1 LAESKN
7 SKIKNIENMAEILGI
22 LNEKNLSKDWLLGE
36 LRRHNV
42 RSEAFAT
49 KNNYEILKSLKPKV
63 IEKVYKILSDEDLT
77 IKDVK
82 TLTRTLHWFFID
94 IVASSDPNLSV
105 KSQARKIYAL
115 NTLIER
121 TDVIKNSELDSLVL
135 LPTGDGMAIGFSDS
149 PEKPLMLGIQLHK
162 SLRKFNKTKKE
173 KDRINIRIGIETGPV
188 YFMNGLNNSQIFW
201 GPGIINAKR
210 IMDLC
215 GPNNIFASERFAG
228 DLKKLSEE
236 NKATMRTIG
245 QFKIKHGE
253 EIEIF
258 NIFGKDFGN
267 KTAPSLG
274 KTADN
279 YDLDKEP
286 KFEYNDIKIKLE
298 ITDTKTMMTHHVW
311 VWDVKCISNE
321 PLDALFYSLGGDTD
335 KTFSDLN
342 VKIHD
347 ENGNDLKIKSIE
359 TEKPHE
365 KEFLVALKKP
375 IKKNQ
380 RRRITLEYDWEEPDR
395 NFEYVLSS
403 KSKKMGF
410 LLSVPKDLKIK
421 YRILKVDKELGGKIR
436 DANPPVMKESGD
448 RIEVSWNTKRGKPL
462 QRYDAYRFQW

>member
-1 LAESKN
+1 LVGTQN
-7 SKIKNIENMAEILGI
+7 SKIENIARILGI

-36 LRRHNV
+36 LRRYKV
-42 RSEAFAT
+42 RSEAFTT
-49 KNNYEILKSLKPKV
+49 KNNYEILKTVKSKI
-63 IEKVYKILSDEDLT
+63 IEKIYESLSDEDLVL
-77 IKDVK
+77 KDVK
-82 TLTRTLHWFFID
+82 TLTKTLHWFFID
-94 IVASSDPNLSV
+94 IVASSDPNLSI

-121 TDVIKNSELDSLVL
+121 TDVIKNNELDSLVL

-149 PEKPLMLGIQLHK
+149 PENPLMLAIQLHK

-173 KDRINIRIGIETGPV
+173 KDRIVIRIGIETGPG

-210 IMDLC
+210 IMDIC
-215 GPNNIFASERFAG
+215 GPNNIFSSERFAG

-236 NKATMRTIG
+236 NKVSMRSIG
-245 QFKIKHGE
+245 KFKIKHGE

-267 KTAPSLG
+267 KISPSLG
-274 KTADN
+274 KTDEIVG
-279 YDLDKEP
+279 LDKEP
-286 KFEYNDIKIKLE
+286 RFEYNNIEIRLE
-298 ITDTKTMMTHHVW
+298 ITDVKTMMTHHVW

-321 PLDALFYSLGGDTD
+321 PLDAIFYSIGGDTD
-335 KTFSDLN
+335 KAFSDLN
-342 VKIHD
+342 LKIHD
-347 ENGNDLKIKSIE
+347 ENGNNLKIKSIE

-380 RRRITLEYDWEEPDR
+380 KRKIILEYDWEEPDR
-395 NFEYVLSS
+395 IFEYVLSS
-403 KSKKMGF
+403 KSKRMGF
-410 LLSVPKDLKIK
+410 LLSVPKDLNIR

-436 DANPPVMKESGD
+436 DDTPPVMKEFPD
-448 RIEVSWNTKRGKPL
+448 RIEVSWNTKRGKIL
-462 QRYDAYRFQW
+462 QRYDAFRFQW

>member
-1 LAESKN
+1 MVESKN
-7 SKIKNIENMAEILGI
+7 SIIKNIENIAKILGV
-22 LNEKNLSKDWLLGE
+22 LDDKGLSKDWLLGE
-36 LRRHNV
+36 LRRHKV
-42 RSEAFAT
+42 RSEGFAT
-49 KNNYEILKSLKPKV
+49 KNNYEILISLKPKV
-63 IEKVYKILSDEDLT
+63 VEKITEILSDEDLI

-121 TDVIKNSELDSLVL
+121 TDVIKNDELDSLVL

-162 SLRKFNKTKKE
+162 SLRKFNETKKE

-188 YFMNGLNNSQIFW
+188 YFMNGLNNAQIFW

-210 IMDLC
+210 IMDMC

-236 NKATMRTIG
+236 NKVSMHSIG
-245 QFKIKHGE
+245 HFKIKHGE

-267 KTAPSLG
+267 KTVPTLG
-274 KTADN
+274 KTEN

-286 KFEYNDIKIKLE
+286 KFEYNDVKIRLE
-298 ITDTKTMMTHHVW
+298 IINVKTMMTHHVW

-321 PLDALFYSLGGDTD
+321 PLDALFYSIGGDTD
-335 KTFSDLN
+335 KAFSDLH
-342 VKIHD
+342 VRIHD
-347 ENGNDLKIKSIE
+347 ENGNELKIKSLE

-365 KEFLVALKKP
+365 KEFLVALKNP

-380 RRRITLEYDWEEPDR
+380 KRRITIEYDWEEPDR

-410 LLSVPKDLKIK
+410 LLSVPKELKIK
-421 YRILKVDKELGGKIR
+421 YRILKVDKELGVKIR
-436 DANPPVMKESGD
+436 DANPPVMRESGD
-448 RIEVSWNTKRGKPL
+448 RIEVSWNSKRGKPL
-462 QRYDAYRFQW
+462 ERYDAYRFQW

>member
-1 LAESKN
+1 MGSKN
-7 SKIKNIENMAEILGI
+7 STIENIAKILGI
-22 LNEKNLSKDWLLGE
+22 LDEKGLSKDWLLGE
-36 LRRHNV
+36 LRRYKV
-42 RSEAFAT
+42 RSELFAT

-63 IEKVYKILSDEDLT
+63 VEKITDILSDDDLI
-77 IKDVK
+77 IKDVR

-121 TDVIKNSELDSLVL
+121 TDVIKNIELDSLVL

-149 PEKPLMLGIQLHK
+149 PENPLTLGIQLHK

-188 YFMNGLNNSQIFW
+188 YFMNGLNNAQIFW

-210 IMDLC
+210 IMDMC

-236 NKATMRTIG
+236 NKVSMHSIG
-245 QFKIKHGE
+245 HFKIKHGE

-258 NIFGKDFGN
+258 NIFGKDFGK
-267 KTAPSLG
+267 KTVPALG
-274 KTADN
+274 KTVGN
-279 YDLDKEP
+279 YELDKEP
-286 KFEYNDIKIKLE
+286 KFEYNNVKIRLE
-298 ITDTKTMMTHHVW
+298 IIDVKSMMTHHVW
-311 VWDVKCISNE
+311 VWDVRCTSKE
-321 PLDALFYSLGGDTD
+321 PLDSLFYSIGGDIGRE
-335 KTFSDLN
+335 FSDLN
-342 VKIHD
+342 VRIHD
-347 ENGNDLKIKSIE
+347 ENGNKLKIKSIE

-380 RRRITLEYDWEEPDR
+380 RRQITMEYDWEEPER
-395 NFEYVLSS
+395 MFEYVLST

-410 LLSVPKDLKIK
+410 LLSVPKGLKIK
-421 YRILKVDKELGGKIR
+421 YRILKVDKELGEKVR
-436 DANPPVMKESGD
+436 DTNPPVLKELGD
-448 RIEVSWNTKRGKPL
+448 RIEISWNTKRGKPL
-462 QRYDAYRFQW
+462 ERYDAYRFQW

>member
-1 LAESKN
+1 MAGSKN
-7 SKIKNIENMAEILGI
+7 SKIENIAEILAI
-22 LNEKNLSKDWLLGE
+22 LNEKSLSKDWLLGE

-42 RSEAFAT
+42 RSSGFAT
-49 KNNYEILKSLKPKV
+49 KNNYEILKTIKPKV
-63 IEKVYKILSDEDLT
+63 IEKIFDSLSEEDLI

-121 TDVIKNSELDSLVL
+121 TDVIKNDELDSLVL

-188 YFMNGLNNSQIFW
+188 YFMNGLNNGQIFW

-210 IMDLC
+210 IMDVC

-236 NKATMRTIG
+236 NKATMRSIG
-245 QFKIKHGE
+245 QFKVKHGD

-267 KTAPSLG
+267 KIAPILG
-274 KTADN
+274 KTAGN

-286 KFEYNDIKIKLE
+286 KFEYNDVKIKLE
-298 ITDTKTMMTHHVW
+298 VTDVKTMMTHHVW

-321 PLDALFYSLGGDTD
+321 PLDSLFYSIGGDTD
-335 KTFSDLN
+335 KAFSDLN
-342 VKIHD
+342 VRIHD
-347 ENGNDLKIKSIE
+347 ENGNELKIKSIE

-375 IKKNQ
+375 ITKNQ

-395 NFEYVLSS
+395 IFEYVLSS
-403 KSKKMGF
+403 KSKKMEF
-410 LLSVPKDLKIK
+410 LLLVPKKLKIK
-421 YRILKVDKELGGKIR
+421 YRILKVDKELGVKVR
-436 DANPPVMKESGD
+436 DDTPPILKEYEN
-448 RIEVSWNTKRGKPL
+448 RIEVSWNSKRGKPL
-462 QRYDAYRFQW
+462 ERYDAYRFQW

>member
-1 LAESKN
+1 MGSKN
-7 SKIKNIENMAEILGI
+7 STIENIAKILGI
-22 LNEKNLSKDWLLGE
+22 LDEKGLSKDWLLGE
-36 LRRHNV
+36 LRRHKV

-63 IEKVYKILSDEDLT
+63 VEKITDILSDDDLI
-77 IKDVK
+77 IKDVR

-121 TDVIKNSELDSLVL
+121 TDVIKNDELDSLVL

-149 PEKPLMLGIQLHK
+149 PENPLTLGIQLHK

-188 YFMNGLNNSQIFW
+188 YFMNGLNNAQIFW

-210 IMDLC
+210 IMDMC

-236 NKATMRTIG
+236 NKVSMHSIG
-245 QFKIKHGE
+245 HFKIKHGE

-258 NIFGKDFGN
+258 NIFGKDFGK
-267 KTAPSLG
+267 KTVPALG
-274 KTADN
+274 KTVGN
-279 YDLDKEP
+279 YELDKEP
-286 KFEYNDIKIKLE
+286 KFEYNNVKIRLE
-298 ITDTKTMMTHHVW
+298 ITDVKSMMTHHVW
-311 VWDVKCISNE
+311 VWDVKCTSKE
-321 PLDALFYSLGGDTD
+321 PLDSLFYSIGGDIGRE
-335 KTFSDLN
+335 FSDLN
-342 VKIHD
+342 VRIHD
-347 ENGNDLKIKSIE
+347 ENGNKLKIKSIE

-380 RRRITLEYDWEEPDR
+380 RRQITMEYDWEEPER
-395 NFEYVLSS
+395 MFEYVLST

-410 LLSVPKDLKIK
+410 SLSVPKGLKIK
-421 YRILKVDKELGGKIR
+421 YRILKVDKELGEKVR
-436 DANPPVMKESGD
+436 DTNPPVLKELGD
-448 RIEVSWNTKRGKPL
+448 RIEISWNTKRGKPL
-462 QRYDAYRFQW
+462 ERYDAYRFQW